1 MNIAICEDDR
11 EQREQIRAICTAY
24 FAGEGETCQITE
36 YVNGELL
43 LQNLYQETELL
54 FLDIELGEG
63 KNGIAVMK
71 ELEQLRQVRKIVFV
85 SSHHEGVWDSFGW
98 KTLGFVRKPFSRDD
112 IIHWLEVVRHE
123 LRQKYILEF
132 HTEKGVRLQEV
143 QQIETIHAEG
153 NYVRVITETDS
164 FFASGGL
171 KYWLGQLREHGIVQ
185 VHKSHAVNMA
195 MVAAVHSEVEMKS
208 GKRYPLGRVY
218 RKSVMESYKEFLMQQ
233 ARRRLG

>member
-71 ELEQLRQVRKIVFV
+71 ELEQLRQVRKIVFI

-112 IIHWLEVVRHE
+112 IIAFINPAKHIVVSAG
-123 LRQKYILEF
+123 LYWNSDCKYF
-132 HTEKGVRLQEV
+132 WVVCDCMVFRMYTERDHPFTCMDAGVR
-143 QQIETIHAEG
+143 
-153 NYVRVITETDS
+153 
-164 FFASGGL
+164 
-171 KYWLGQLREHGIVQ
+171 
-185 VHKSHAVNMA
+185 M
-195 MVAAVHSEVEMKS
+195 
-208 GKRYPLGRVY
+208 Y
-218 RKSVMESYKEFLMQQ
+218 RDCDVSVL
-233 ARRRLG
+233 